1 YSALN
6 GDRGTAREALVAALC
21 SGAGWKVEAA
31 RNETEADFVISK
43 AAGSEGTRKYRIEVG
58 GRSKK
63 SKQADFVIRDD
74 MDYPTGKAIPLWLL
88 GFAY

>member
-1 YSALN
+1 M
-6 GDRGTAREALVAALC
+6 
-21 SGAGWKVEAA
+21 
-31 RNETEADFVISK
+31 
-43 AAGSEGTRKYRIEVG
+43 RKYRIEVG

-74 MDYPTGKAIPLWLL
+74 TDYPAGKAIPLWLL